1 MAYIEYVLAALTFGL
16 TAGLKPGPLGVFVI
30 HQTLSRGYKH
40 GFLASLAPLLTDGP
54 IIALAVFLA
63 LSLKEMNVFVS
74 VISIIGGLYLALIA
88 VKILKM
94 PNSLEL
100 EQGDDVSSLYTAV
113 KINLLNPSPYLFWM
127 TIGSSYLIMG
137 TKSESFTFVIV
148 TLGSLCLTKYLVALS
163 IKELGAKFSPS
174 FYVKIIKFLALP
186 LLIFSGQLLLTGFSD
201 FLTF

>member
-1 MAYIEYVLAALTFGL
+1 MAYIEYALAALTFGL
-16 TAGLKPGPLGVFVI
+16 TAGLKPGPLSVFVI
-30 HQTLSRGYKH
+30 HQTLSRGYKQ

-63 LSLKEMNVFVS
+63 LSLKEMNVFVA

-100 EQGDDVSSLYTAV
+100 EQGDNVSSLFTAV
-113 KINLLNPSPYLFWM
+113 KINLLNPAPYLFWM
-127 TIGSSYLIMG
+127 TIGSSYLLMG
-137 TKSESFTFVIV
+137 TKSESFIFVIV
-148 TLGSLCLTKYLVALS
+148 TLVSLCLTKYLVALS

-174 FYVKIIKFLALP
+174 FYVKIIKCLALP
-186 LLIFSGQLLLTGFSD
+186 LFIFSGKLLVAGFSA